1 MKVVPDAA
9 VWADA
14 PVEQAALQELMGGLV
29 NRLLPGFLT
38 EQRVRDLSV
47 RKTRRPTEQVKDSL
61 FQRGHNAARDVAER
75 PAREPPAQVCCD
87 EQVSS
92 SRSARRACSTCSD
105 YGTLFAI
112 R

>member
-75 PAREPPAQVCCD
+75 LGDEPRRLVGVGSIALFGPHVSEQPIASPWELPA
-87 EQVSS
+87 
-92 SRSARRACSTCSD
+92 
-105 YGTLFAI
+105 
-112 R
+112 